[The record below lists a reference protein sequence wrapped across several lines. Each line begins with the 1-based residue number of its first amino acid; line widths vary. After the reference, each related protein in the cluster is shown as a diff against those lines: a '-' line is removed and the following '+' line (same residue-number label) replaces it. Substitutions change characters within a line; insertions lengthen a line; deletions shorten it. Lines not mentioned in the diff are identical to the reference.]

1 MRPVLPFLIAA
12 ALAACGRSE
21 AVADGA
27 ENAASIEG
35 NAARTTA
42 SPTGGPQAGNETAAS
57 AVDSTTPIPAALHG
71 RWGLSPGDCTSTR
84 GDAKGLLVIT
94 GDRLRFYESVAVPAE
109 TVLTSDD
116 TVGGN
121 FNFTGEGQNWTKYQ
135 NLQIDDGLLVRTER
149 DPIASFRY
157 VRCD

>member
-1 MRPVLPFLIAA
+1 MRSILPFLLAVA
-12 ALAACGRSE
+12 VAACGRSE
-21 AVADGA
+21 AVTDGS
-27 ENAASIEG
+27 ENGGSIEG
-35 NAARTTA
+35 NTARSTG
-42 SPTGGPQAGNETAAS
+42 SPTGGPAADNGSAAS
-57 AVDSTTPIPAALHG
+57 PADSTTVIPAALHG

-94 GDRLRFYESVAVPAE
+94 GDRLRFYESVAIPSDS
-109 TVLTSDD
+109 VLTSDD

-121 FNFTGEGQNWTKYQ
+121 FIFTGEGQDWTKYQ

-149 DPIASFRY
+149 DPIATFRY